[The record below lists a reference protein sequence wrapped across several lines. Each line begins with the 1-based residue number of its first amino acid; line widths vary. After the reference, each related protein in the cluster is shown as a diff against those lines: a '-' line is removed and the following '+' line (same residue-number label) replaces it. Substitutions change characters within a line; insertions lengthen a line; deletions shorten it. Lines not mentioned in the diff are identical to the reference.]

1 MQRIII
7 TNQHHE
13 LSYEYRL
20 NRQLLIMSTTISDQR
35 LTQLADELPQASQ
48 VELVKNMQRYDSGLA
63 ALVVQLIVGYDRET
77 ADREIK
83 NCFDKLFEPWPTTV

>member
-1 MQRIII
+1 MNRINIK
-7 TNQHHE
+7 NQQHE

-35 LTQLADELPQASQ
+35 LTRLADELPNQSQ
-48 VELVKNMQRYDSGLA
+48 VEVVTSIHRYDSGLA

-77 ADREIK
+77 ADREIL
-83 NCFDKLFEPWPTTV
+83 FDGDSE